1 MGAPMVAPRPDGVR
15 QEMRKGGMV
24 GSGEKVGER
33 GSEGGLEVLREG
45 VRLPGVEQALPLG
58 ETLLWQ
64 GRPELGAVAFR
75 VLHLRAL
82 VGYWAVV
89 TVVLLGLGAM
99 EGRPLLADLA
109 WMVVVAG
116 VGTALILVWAWAIR
130 ATTTYALTPRRVV
143 LRIGIALP
151 VVLNLPLDRIA
162 SVDLRTFGGGVG
174 DVVLTPSDGER
185 FGWLLLWPHVRPWNL
200 RDPLPSLRG
209 IPNAEEVGRAVAQEA
224 AREVT
229 RSQARTEARK
239 PPRETGASAPGSP
252 EGVDPS
258 FQESS

>member
-1 MGAPMVAPRPDGVR
+1 MAAPMVAPRPDGVR
-15 QEMRKGGMV
+15 NEIPKGGRG
-24 GSGEKVGER
+24 GSGEKAG
-33 GSEGGLEVLREG
+33 EGGLQVLREG
-45 VRLPGVEQALPLG
+45 VRLPGVEQALPAG

-89 TVVLLGLGAM
+89 TLVLLGLGAV

-116 VGTALILVWAWAIR
+116 VGTALILAWAWAIR
-130 ATTTYALTPRRVV
+130 ATTTYALTHRRVV

-162 SVDLRTFGGGVG
+162 SVDLRTFGGDVG
-174 DVVLTPSDGER
+174 DVVLTPSGGER

-209 IPNAEEVGRAVAQEA
+209 IPEAEEVGRAVAQEA
-224 AREVT
+224 AREVARNQVRAET
-229 RSQARTEARK
+229 RNETRRTVA
-239 PPRETGASAPGSP
+239 PVPGSP
-252 EGVDPS
+252 KGADLRAR
-258 FQESS
+258 ESSS